1 MKDIKGQIKL
11 IKKVRLRRNKYESK
25 EDSKRH
31 KNQVFIFLKKY
42 KLLIVGTCI
51 LFVTQGIAETFLV
64 FISKNKLSFGGNPL
78 INQFFWQIFIA
89 LIVIFIINSFFS
101 IKQEKTVNVLFIN
114 SLRRRIFKNY
124 LGKSIDDM
132 SLEKQAD
139 LIAKISYHLP
149 LVSMGISNS
158 VFGFV
163 RWLIYLISALVVTF
177 LAGLNLP
184 LIAISLVILSAIVAV
199 SSYLVVKQ
207 YISQEVTFYSQIIKH
222 VDLSLSEKHFSKN
235 FNLESAI
242 LKKFDNLVEFD
253 SIFRIRRDLWMKM
266 AFKVIFVLLLII
278 SVLSHLFYDN
288 VAAQINL
295 ISPEL
300 KFLYLFLLVYLSRIV
315 TESLRVGLYFFPA
328 KLGFSLTNVKV
339 EKYSHREDKIK
350 ILNTLTF
357 YSKKIKLFKTGK
369 YHKNLNFTFKKAG
382 RYLFYG
388 SNLSG
393 KTNLAR
399 IFLGH
404 DFESSKALKIKI
416 DGNRNHFSNYQKNFN
431 NIYFFDPKFYS
442 QKSLMEVIT
451 GIGREEANFSDT
463 EKALKIISDNKMLSD
478 LVSITNNFSAPA
490 TSIWTNSLSAFALHT
505 LHCLV
510 TKPAVIIIDNLW
522 LDLNYPDINKIL
534 NIISNELPD
543 SIIIIFSKNKLTNLK
558 YDEIYNIDKDFSN
571 EE

>member
-1 MKDIKGQIKL
+1 MKDIKDQIKL
-11 IKKVRLRRNKYESK
+11 IRKVRLIRNKYEST

-31 KNQVFIFLKKY
+31 KNQVFVFLKKHH
-42 KLLIVGTCI
+42 LLIIGTCI
-51 LFVTQGIAETFLV
+51 LFVAQGIIETFLV
-64 FISKNKLSFGGNPL
+64 FISKNKLSFSGNTL
-78 INQFFWQIFIA
+78 INQFFWQLFIG
-89 LIVIFIINSFFS
+89 LIIIFIINSFFS

-124 LGKSIDDM
+124 LGKSVDDM
-132 SLEKQAD
+132 SSEKQAD

-158 VFGFV
+158 IFGIV
-163 RWLIYLISALVVTF
+163 RWLIYLISAIVVAL
-177 LAGLNLP
+177 LAGLNLT
-184 LIAISLVILSAIVAV
+184 LIISIFLILSVIIAV

-222 VDLSLSEKHFSKN
+222 IDLSLSEKYFSKN
-235 FNLESAI
+235 FNLEPAI
-242 LKKFDNLVEFD
+242 LKKFDNLVNFD

-266 AFKVIFVLLLII
+266 AFKIIFILLLVI
-278 SVLSHLFYDN
+278 SVLTHLFYDSI
-288 VAAQINL
+288 AIQINL

-300 KFLYLFLLVYLSRIV
+300 KFLYLFLLVYLSRVV

-350 ILNTLTF
+350 INKELSF

-369 YHKNLNFTFKKAG
+369 YYKDLKLTFKKAG

-399 IFLGH
+399 IFFGH
-404 DFESSKALKIKI
+404 DFETSKALKVRI
-416 DGNRNHFSNYQKNFN
+416 DGRRTHFPNYQKKFRD
-431 NIYFFDPKFYS
+431 IYFFDPKFYS
-442 QKSLMEVIT
+442 QKSLIEVVT
-451 GIGREEANFSDT
+451 GIGREEADFSNTDR
-463 EKALKIISDNKMLSD
+463 ALKIIGDHKMLADLISD
-478 LVSITNNFSAPA
+478 SNNFSASA
-490 TSIWTNSLSAFALHT
+490 ASIWSNNLSAFALHA

-510 TKPAVIIIDNLW
+510 TKPVVIIIDNLW
-522 LDLNYPDINKIL
+522 LDLNYSDIDKIL
-534 NIISNELPD
+534 NIISSELPD
-543 SIIIIFSKNKLTNLK
+543 SIIIVFAKNKLTNLK
-558 YDEIYNIDKDFSN
+558 YDETYNMDKNFLC
-571 EE
+571 E